1 MLDITGTVTHGYI
14 PDNGPILYPAHKNV
28 WSTHPLDK
36 SVGMIHAARATWH
49 VPRYGP
55 GSNSC
60 VCPTGCMAVYGRPYW
75 VRIIGCSAQ
84 TPPQQR
90 FCFYFAAEARSTG
103 ESENQPFWG
112 INVLAFIVIQK
123 FAFPRYI

>member
-1 MLDITGTVTHGYI
+1 
-14 PDNGPILYPAHKNV
+14 
-28 WSTHPLDK
+28 
-36 SVGMIHAARATWH
+36 
-49 VPRYGP
+49 
-55 GSNSC
+55 
-60 VCPTGCMAVYGRPYW
+60 MAVYGRPHW
-75 VRIIGCSAQ
+75 ARIIGCSAQ